1 MAATHHKEQTVA
13 RDHGQKPHRATVQI
27 QSQARGSNPR
37 RDSQGCYTECR
48 GRERGSLERSLYEWQ
63 QEFPQF
69 SQSIKKADAEA
80 EMAMIDVIRT
90 AAENGTWQA
99 AAWWLERRHPE
110 SWRRRSS
117 VTVLDAHQGPPTD
130 DPQERARRIAEIY
143 GINIDGSQNI
153 H

>member
-1 MAATHHKEQTVA
+1 MGKNHTGRPSKFNRKRAAAILDAIRK
-13 RDHGQKPHRATVQI
+13 GATRSAAAASAGV
-27 QSQARGSNPR
+27 S
-37 RDSQGCYTECR
+37 
-48 GRERGSLERSLYEWQ
+48 ERSLYEWQ

-90 AAENGTWQA
+90 AAEKGTWQA

-117 VTVLDAHQGPPTD
+117 VTVLDAHQEQPTD